1 MRAITEER
9 VGAETAFRIMVPN
22 DKASAVRKML
32 ESMMVLMGEV
42 SMTVSLD
49 DVEPDVP
56 PGPMLKRLR
65 KENGLSQKALAEK
78 LGTNQVRVSDME
90 QGVRAIPPE
99 MAMKMAEV
107 FGVSAKF
114 FWSNARVKSRR
125 LCRPAARPQAC
136 RQVSQWWGVSR
147 YTISRA
153 LQGLCDA

>member
-9 VGAETAFRIMVPN
+9 VGAETAFRLTVPS
-22 DKASAVRKML
+22 DKAPAVRKML
-32 ESMMVLMGEV
+32 EGMMVLMGESSV
-42 SMTVSLD
+42 MLSFD
-49 DVEPDVP
+49 DVEPDLP

-99 MAMKMAEV
+99 LAMKMAEV

-114 FWSNARVKSRR
+114 FM
-125 LCRPAARPQAC
+125 P
-136 RQVSQWWGVSR
+136 
-147 YTISRA
+147 
-153 LQGLCDA
+153 